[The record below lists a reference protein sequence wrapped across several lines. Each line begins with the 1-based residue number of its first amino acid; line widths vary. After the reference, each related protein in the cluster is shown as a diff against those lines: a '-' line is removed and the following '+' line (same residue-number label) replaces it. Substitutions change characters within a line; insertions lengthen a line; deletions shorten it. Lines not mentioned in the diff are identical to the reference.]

1 MAKFNV
7 GAVVHLKSG
16 GPDMTI
22 ERIYDSEVTGVMAF
36 AYAQLKSNYPQSEIF
51 YNCRWF
57 TDNNKL
63 ENSTFAEEIL
73 EA

>member
-1 MAKFNV
+1 MAKFKI
-7 GAVVHLKSG
+7 GEVVHLKSG

-22 ERIYDSEVTGVMAF
+22 ERIYDSKVTGVLAF
-36 AYAQLKSNYPQSEIF
+36 AYDQLKSNYPQSDVF

-57 TDNNKL
+57 TGNNKL
-63 ENSTFAEEIL
+63 ENSTFAEEII